1 MQEFTQRGGVRPF
14 GISLLAAGYDDDGPQ
29 LYQIDP
35 SGAYY
40 GWRATACGKNFVN
53 AKNFL
58 EKRYSEEMELE
69 DDLFIVLDGSDIC
82 PKCGKEGG
90 EYTPTLDEC
99 AFC

>member
-1 MQEFTQRGGVRPF
+1 MSDPNENYQEPESDG
-14 GISLLAAGYDDDGPQ
+14 SLEY
-29 LYQIDP
+29 
-35 SGAYY
+35 
-40 GWRATACGKNFVN
+40 WMWC
-53 AKNFL
+53 
-58 EKRYSEEMELE
+58 EEEMELE

>member
-1 MQEFTQRGGVRPF
+1 MSGLMSDPNENYQEPESDG
-14 GISLLAAGYDDDGPQ
+14 SLEY
-29 LYQIDP
+29 
-35 SGAYY
+35 
-40 GWRATACGKNFVN
+40 WMWC
-53 AKNFL
+53 
-58 EKRYSEEMELE
+58 EEEMELE